1 MATPFTSI
9 KHPFAIDLGRGR
21 LAEEEQYV
29 QHIEQMMLQVLFTA
43 PGERIDRPDF
53 GCGIKRLVFAPNS
66 EVSAALAQVTIMQ
79 ALTQWLG
86 TAIIVNNVEVLA
98 IDSRMEIR
106 IVYMLKARGERRF
119 LNVEV
124 TP

>member
-1 MATPFTSI
+1 MSTPFTSI
-9 KHPFAIDLGRGR
+9 KHPFIVDLGRGR

-66 EVSAALAQVTIMQ
+66 EVTAALAQVTIMQ

-86 TAIIVNNVEVLA
+86 TAIIVSNVEVKA

-106 IVYMLKARGERRF
+106 IVYTLKARGERRF